1 MLRDG
6 RPDEIHMTF
15 QREYAE
21 RLDWMEEQFRDWAF
35 NLMVIFFYYEDKDG
49 FTEKQK
55 EFHKQSMAA
64 FDGLT
69 PTYHIGLMDD
79 RPYLVWNFN
88 SLLQGIQLM
97 VSMMLT
103 DDSRP
108 IRMCKNCGKAFIARR
123 HRDKFC
129 CKECSEEWKEK
140 TDS

>member
-1 MLRDG
+1 
-6 RPDEIHMTF
+6 
-15 QREYAE
+15 
-21 RLDWMEEQFRDWAF
+21 
-35 NLMVIFFYYEDKDG
+35 
-49 FTEKQK
+49 
-55 EFHKQSMAA
+55 MAA

-129 CKECSEEWKEK
+129 SKECSEEWKRN
-140 TDS
+140 TD

>member
-1 MLRDG
+1 M
-6 RPDEIHMTF
+6 
-15 QREYAE
+15 A
-21 RLDWMEEQFRDWAF
+21 
-35 NLMVIFFYYEDKDG
+35 VFFYYEDKDG
-49 FTEKQK
+49 LTEKQK
-55 EFHKQSMAA
+55 DFHKQSMAA

-123 HRDKFC
+123 HRDKFFS
-129 CKECSEEWKEK
+129 KSCSEEWKEK

>member
-1 MLRDG
+1 MF
-6 RPDEIHMTF
+6 TF
-15 QREYAE
+15 AS
-21 RLDWMEEQFRDWAF
+21 
-35 NLMVIFFYYEDKDG
+35 ISDG

-97 VSMMLT
+97 MSMMLT

-123 HRDKFC
+123 QRDKFC
-129 CKECSEEWKEK
+129 SRECFEEWKAK
-140 TDS
+140 ADS